1 MIRRPPVSPL
11 FPYTTLFRPRVG
23 GACAARRPRTILRRV
38 ALAAS
43 RPTHEAAGLHHVGR
57 TAGARPRAHL
67 VGITGVARARAAQR
81 PRVARRVLTVDAHAV
96 ALRSEERRVGKE
108 CRSRW
113 PPHHYK
119 KKW

>member
-23 GACAARRPRTILRRV
+23 GACAARRPRTILRQV
-38 ALAAS
+38 ALAANP
-43 RPTHEAAGLHHVGR
+43 PTHEAAGLHHVGR

-81 PRVARRVLTVDAHAV
+81 PRVARPELSIPAPAA
-96 ALRSEERRVGKE
+96 ALIAPSG
-108 CRSRW
+108 
-113 PPHHYK
+113 
-119 KKW
+119 